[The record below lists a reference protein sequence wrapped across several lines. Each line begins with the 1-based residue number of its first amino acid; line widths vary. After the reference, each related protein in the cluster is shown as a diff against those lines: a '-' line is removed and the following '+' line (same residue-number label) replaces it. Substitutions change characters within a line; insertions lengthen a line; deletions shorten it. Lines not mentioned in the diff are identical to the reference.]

1 MSLIKKTFLF
11 VLISLMQLEAQELT
25 LPQASPS
32 SKVSQTI
39 GISEITIE
47 YHRPAVKGRKIW
59 GGLVPYN
66 GSVWRAGANE
76 NTVITITHDCKINGR
91 PIPAGSYGFHIIP
104 SENEWTL
111 IFNKN
116 HTSWGSF
123 FYDEREDALRIKVK
137 PAAAAHAEWLAYG
150 FENLTPE
157 SSDIYM
163 HWERLKINFKAEF
176 DVDKIT
182 LANIKNELR
191 SHAGF
196 TWQGFYEAA
205 SYCLE
210 NNINHA
216 EALKWIDQSIQ
227 MMENYYNLSIK
238 LHLLEQAGKKNEV
251 PTVEDR
257 IFKVLETAT
266 ENQINTFGYL
276 LLNQNKL
283 EKALKVFAL
292 NVKRFPDS
300 WNVYDS
306 LADAYAR
313 IGKKKEAVKQYQ
325 EALSRAPEDQKDRIR
340 RILDE
345 LRARN

>member
-1 MSLIKKTFLF
+1 MNLIKSIFLF
-11 VLISLMQLEAQELT
+11 LLMTAALQAQELT
-25 LPQASPS
+25 LPQVSPHA
-32 SKVSQTI
+32 KVSQTI

-47 YHRPAVKGRKIW
+47 YHRPAVKNRKIW
-59 GGLVPYN
+59 GGLVPYD

-76 NTVITITHDCKINGR
+76 NTVVTLTHDCKINGR
-91 PIPAGSYGFHIIP
+91 PIAAGSYGFHIIP
-104 SENEWTL
+104 SESEWTL
-111 IFNKN
+111 IFSKN

-137 PAAAAHAEWLAYG
+137 PAAAANAEWLTYG
-150 FENLTPE
+150 FENLSPE
-157 SSDIYM
+157 SADVYM
-163 HWERLKINFKAEF
+163 HWEKLKVNFKVEF
-176 DVDKIT
+176 DVDKIV
-182 LANIKNELR
+182 LENIENELR
-191 SHAGF
+191 SYAGF

-216 EALKWIDQSIQ
+216 QALKWIDQSIS
-227 MMENYYNLSIK
+227 MMENYYNLSVK
-238 LHLLEQAGKKNEV
+238 LHLLEQAGKDKDV
-251 PTVEDR
+251 SAVEDR

-276 LLNQNKL
+276 LLNQNKH
-283 EKALKVFAL
+283 EKAVKVFAL

-313 IGKKKEAVKQYQ
+313 TGKKKEAVKQYQ

-345 LRARN
+345 LRARS